1 MEESGNNTARC
12 VDSGYLFG
20 NAGSETPARFA
31 ALSTLYDA
39 GTIRRFEALGVREE
53 WHCLEVG
60 GGGGSIAEWLA
71 DRVGPKGPVL
81 VTDIDPRFLVTSRLN
96 LKVQAH
102 DIVHDPL
109 PKQVFDLVHA
119 RLVLMHLPGRGK
131 ALRRML
137 AALKP
142 GGWFIAEEFD
152 SVSLST
158 DPSLGSGEV
167 FLKTH
172 VAFSRHLAN
181 GGVERR
187 FGRLLLNQLR
197 RHGLADISAEA
208 SMSMWQSGSAG
219 VSLMRANYL
228 QARQQMIG
236 AGYITEQEFEEDL
249 LRLDDPDFLM
259 PSPIMWAVCGRR
271 AES

>member
-1 MEESGNNTARC
+1 
-12 VDSGYLFG
+12 
-20 NAGSETPARFA
+20 
-31 ALSTLYDA
+31 
-39 GTIRRFEALGVREE
+39 
-53 WHCLEVG
+53 
-60 GGGGSIAEWLA
+60 
-71 DRVGPKGPVL
+71 
-81 VTDIDPRFLVTSRLN
+81 
-96 LKVQAH
+96 
-102 DIVHDPL
+102 
-109 PKQVFDLVHA
+109 
-119 RLVLMHLPGRGK
+119 MHLPGREK

>member
-119 RLVLMHLPGRGK
+119 R
-131 ALRRML
+131 
-137 AALKP
+137 
-142 GGWFIAEEFD
+142 
-152 SVSLST
+152 
-158 DPSLGSGEV
+158 
-167 FLKTH
+167 
-172 VAFSRHLAN
+172 
-181 GGVERR
+181 
-187 FGRLLLNQLR
+187 
-197 RHGLADISAEA
+197 
-208 SMSMWQSGSAG
+208 
-219 VSLMRANYL
+219 
-228 QARQQMIG
+228 
-236 AGYITEQEFEEDL
+236 
-249 LRLDDPDFLM
+249 
-259 PSPIMWAVCGRR
+259 
-271 AES
+271 

>member
-1 MEESGNNTARC
+1 MEESGNSTTRC
-12 VDSGYLFG
+12 TNSGYLFG

-39 GTIRRFEALGVREE
+39 GTIRRFEALGIRQG

-71 DRVGPKGPVL
+71 DRVGPKGRVL
-81 VTDIDPRFLVTSRLN
+81 VTDVDPRFLVTSRLN
-96 LKVQAH
+96 LEVQVH

-109 PKQVFDLVHA
+109 PKQVFDLVHI
-119 RLVLMHLPGRGK
+119 RLVLMHLPRREK
-131 ALRRML
+131 ALQRMM
-137 AALKP
+137 AAIKP
-142 GGWFIAEEFD
+142 RGWFIAEEFD
-152 SVSLST
+152 SVSLSS

-167 FLKTH
+167 LLKTH
-172 VAFSRHLAN
+172 VAFSRHLAS

-187 FGRLLLNQLR
+187 FGRLLLNRLR
-197 RHGLADISAEA
+197 EYGLADVSAEA
-208 SMSMWQSGSAG
+208 VMSMWQAGSAG

-236 AGYITEQEFEEDL
+236 AGYITEQEFEQDL
-249 LRLDDPDFLM
+249 RRLDDPDFLM
-259 PSPIMWAVCGRR
+259 PSPLMWTVCGRR